1 MAPRCIGGPPWGLSG
16 APSLSSTQR
25 RCFGHDQGPAGLREG
40 RGDDRVGLNKGRR
53 LQGVGDE
60 FSQPVDSIRG
70 SYYTHTRKQAGTSGA
85 TRRPRKRETT
95 AQDAV
100 DLAVAALE
108 RAIESIDAEIEAAKV
123 RAEEA
128 TAEYQALKSSAGER
142 KKEIETKITALKA

>member
-1 MAPRCIGGPPWGLSG
+1 MTKAQQVFEKVEAMIASG
-16 APSLSSTQR
+16 STKADA
-25 RCFGHDQGPAGLREG
+25 FKALA
-40 RGDDRVGLNKGRR
+40 
-53 LQGVGDE
+53 DE

-123 RAEEA
+123 RACLLY
-128 TAEYQALKSSAGER
+128 TSPSPR
-142 KKEIETKITALKA
+142 D